1 MKYNSYGT
9 EYELSFRKG
18 HYQNNNTLAVQI
30 MCKEENEDWY
40 EPFCTLTVNLEDGI
54 QIQDNRAYID
64 TNNCSWV
71 EDFLVD
77 NDFGI
82 PTGEYKASG
91 FCVYPLYQLYL
102 ERIGKYNLTK

>member
-1 MKYNSYGT
+1 MLRVKNYNIQEMNIRSY
-9 EYELSFRKG
+9 S
-18 HYQNNNTLAVQI
+18 NNNTALELVWEDGIPLAI
-30 MCKEENEDWY
+30 I
-40 EPFCTLTVNLEDGI
+40 TVNLGDLLEK
-54 QIQDNRAYID
+54 NMAYID
-64 TNNCSWV
+64 TNNCSWA

-91 FCVYPLYQLYL
+91 FCVYPLYQLDL